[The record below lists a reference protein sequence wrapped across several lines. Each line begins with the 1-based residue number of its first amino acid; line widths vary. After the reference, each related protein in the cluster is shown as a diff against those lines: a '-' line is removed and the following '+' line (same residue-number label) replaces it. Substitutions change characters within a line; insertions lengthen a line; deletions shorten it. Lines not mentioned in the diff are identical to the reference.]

1 MLEIYNKR
9 RNFEMSKVVLNLNQK
24 YGYSQIV
31 LGVSFLIAAACY
43 VITDEILNLIGSVV
57 HLVCSAGAVTA
68 LLLKSEPDDERSDK
82 NLRRAGN
89 TALLYLLS
97 FTLVI
102 SMLTIVY
109 KDLVIDAKILTRL
122 VLGIGYLLYGYFFLK
137 YEKEGY

>member
-1 MLEIYNKR
+1 
-9 RNFEMSKVVLNLNQK
+9 MSKVVLNLNQK

-43 VITDEILNLIGSVV
+43 VITDENLNLIGSVV

-122 VLGIGYLLYGYFFLK
+122 VLGIGYFLYGYFFLK

>member
-1 MLEIYNKR
+1 
-9 RNFEMSKVVLNLNQK
+9 MSKVVLNLNQK

-43 VITDEILNLIGSVV
+43 VITDENLNLIGSVV

-109 KDLVIDAKILTRL
+109 KDLVIDAKIITRL
-122 VLGIGYLLYGYFFLK
+122 VLDIGYLLYG
-137 YEKEGY
+137 